1 MAAFYTILSGRKIH
15 FPEQAIFM
23 FNEAK
28 YYKVRVCLLCIYYS
42 TPMAFLNSE
51 FCGSKMS

>member
-1 MAAFYTILSGRKIH
+1 MAVFYTILLGRKTY
-15 FPEQAIFM
+15 FPEQEIFTFKEAI
-23 FNEAK
+23 
-28 YYKVRVCLLCIYYS
+28 YYKVRDCLLCIYYS